1 MLQNRVVIDTDNIDF
16 LKMQSEEK
24 EDLRTDP
31 FFMPGD
37 TEQMGEGPKQDGDSE
52 YKLKRKMTNFK
63 SSMKWHVNKAK
74 KRKRTIN

>member
-1 MLQNRVVIDTDNIDF
+1 VLQNRVVIDTDNIDF

-37 TEQMGEGPKQDGDSE
+37 TE
-52 YKLKRKMTNFK
+52 
-63 SSMKWHVNKAK
+63 
-74 KRKRTIN
+74 